1 MDVAKWAIQLAF
13 VFFIL
18 IMFALVG
25 ALTFPGLTSVTG
37 VFLTAPINL
46 LFLIVSVL
54 ILALIAYS
62 LGRGIKSIKSS
73 FESIL
78 LALTSALI
86 IGGLLALLTVF
97 KFPYSVQVNLAWL
110 GTAWYDPWITVFLIG
125 APIML
130 AFVV

>member
-1 MDVAKWAIQLAF
+1 MDLGKWAIQLAF

-18 IMFALVG
+18 IIFALVG
-25 ALTFPGLTSVTG
+25 ALTFPGLTSVTA

-46 LFLIVSVL
+46 LFLVL
-54 ILALIAYS
+54 SIIILAVIAYS
-62 LGRGIKSIKSS
+62 LGRGVKSIKSTY
-73 FESIL
+73 EAIL

-97 KFPYSVQVNLAWL
+97 KFPYSVHVNLAWL

>member
-1 MDVAKWAIQLAF
+1 MDFAKWAIQLAF
-13 VFFIL
+13 VFFVL
-18 IMFALVG
+18 IIFALVG

-37 VFLTAPINL
+37 VLLTAPVNL
-46 LFLIVSVL
+46 LFLIVSVI
-54 ILALIAYS
+54 ILAVIAYS

-78 LALTSALI
+78 LSLTSALV

-97 KFPYSVQVNLAWL
+97 KFPYSVHLNLAWL